1 MCRTRRNEDAV
12 DEDVD
17 HEPAKAA
24 TCKTELTVPN
34 HYGKHIFV
42 PSFSDCLMVIA
53 YQSKHWQFKAEAMH
67 ECNFQNL
74 TSGIALLFHLK
85 PQINIDLWLICICC

>member
-1 MCRTRRNEDAV
+1 MFREETSYCSSISMCRTRRNEQAV

-42 PSFSDCLMVIA
+42 PCYSSFSD
-53 YQSKHWQFKAEAMH
+53 W
-67 ECNFQNL
+67 
-74 TSGIALLFHLK
+74 
-85 PQINIDLWLICICC
+85 

>member
-1 MCRTRRNEDAV
+1 MFREKNFLLTSISICRTRRTEQAV

-24 TCKTELTVPN
+24 TCKAELTVPN

-42 PSFSDCLMVIA
+42 PSFSDCLMVVA
-53 YQSKHWQFKAEAMH
+53 YQ
-67 ECNFQNL
+67 
-74 TSGIALLFHLK
+74 
-85 PQINIDLWLICICC
+85 